1 VPQTSQKSASVRQEA
16 YGQKRLTWVDRFGV
30 YLSKRRI
37 LRYLPKRDDLNIVDL
52 GCGYHATLLRALVP
66 QAGAGL
72 GVDVRISPEARAVPK
87 LSFMEST
94 IESALP
100 ELEDGRFNVVL
111 LISVLEHL
119 WEPLPILEHCR
130 RILRPGGVLMVNV
143 PTWRGKWFLEFSAFR
158 LGTSPTVEMDD
169 HKMYYNKPNLWP
181 LLIRGGFKPSRLRL
195 RYHKFGLNL
204 FALAQK
210 EPDVGQAF
218 LPDNQKVSGSKA

>member
-1 VPQTSQKSASVRQEA
+1 MSQASQKSASVRQEA

-30 YLSKRRI
+30 YLSRRRI
-37 LRYLPKRDDLNIVDL
+37 LRYLPRRDDLNIVDL
-52 GCGYHATLLRALVP
+52 GCGYHATLLHALVP
-66 QAGAGL
+66 QASAGL
-72 GVDVRISPEARAVPK
+72 GVDVRISPEAREIPK
-87 LSFMEST
+87 LSFMEGT

-100 ELEDGRFNVVL
+100 ELEDGRFDVVL

-119 WEPLPILEHCR
+119 WETLPVLEHCR

-158 LGTSPTVEMDD
+158 LGTSPAVEMDD
-169 HKMYYNKPNLWP
+169 HKMYYNKSDLWP
-181 LLIRGGFKPSRLRL
+181 LLVRAGFKPSRLRL

-204 FALAQK
+204 FAVAQK

-218 LPDNQKVSGSKA
+218 